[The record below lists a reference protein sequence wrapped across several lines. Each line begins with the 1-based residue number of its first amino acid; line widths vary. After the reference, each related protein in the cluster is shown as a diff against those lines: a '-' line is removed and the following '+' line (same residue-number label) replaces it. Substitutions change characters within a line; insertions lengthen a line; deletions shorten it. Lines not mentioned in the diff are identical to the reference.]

1 MNLKFYISVANGV
14 KKKSVRKLWELVR
27 TFVEVTGEKTDE
39 SGDGAGGGGVCLHP
53 PPAPHPE

>member
-14 KKKSVRKLWELVR
+14 KKKSVRKFWELVR

-39 SGDGAGGGGVCLHP
+39 NGDGAGGVCLHP
-53 PPAPHPE
+53 PPALHPE

>member
-14 KKKSVRKLWELVR
+14 KKKSVRKFWELVR

-39 SGDGAGGGGVCLHP
+39 NGDGAGGVCLHP